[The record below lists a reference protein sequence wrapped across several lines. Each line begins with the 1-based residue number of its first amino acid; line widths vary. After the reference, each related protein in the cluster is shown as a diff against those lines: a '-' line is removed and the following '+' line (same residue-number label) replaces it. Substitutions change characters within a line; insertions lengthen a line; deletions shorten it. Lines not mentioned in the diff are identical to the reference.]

1 MNCPLLGTELRLMLL
16 SIATYCNLSLANNFY
31 DLINA
36 TAFNMQKIVTGSDV
50 LARSLDPL
58 PGGSAQN
65 VTVKVAGAVADK
77 PYYAALRCTDDA
89 DNPSEVSNIE
99 QFIFVSVT
107 ASGHSTSG
115 QKITWMTL
123 MVVLLAD
130 IFM

>member
-1 MNCPLLGTELRLMLL
+1 LAATGSSYVNRSVTLQWTAAGDDAFTGN
-16 SIATYCNLSLANNFY
+16 ATYCNLSLANSFY

-77 PYYAALRCTDDA
+77 PY
-89 DNPSEVSNIE
+89 
-99 QFIFVSVT
+99 
-107 ASGHSTSG
+107 
-115 QKITWMTL
+115 
-123 MVVLLAD
+123 
-130 IFM
+130 